1 MKESES
7 MRLQVEKRKKKQTTT
22 EALDKEDTLK
32 DDKKY
37 NSEEKR
43 RRQAFRE
50 EQELR
55 SFEERGGF
63 AGVLKDLFRPEP
75 TNGLELDNVN
85 MLQNL
90 CSGYYSK
97 KYHLDKNLVQALD
110 ALSNERP

>member
-7 MRLQVEKRKKKQTTT
+7 MRLQIEERKKKK
-22 EALDKEDTLK
+22 EAGKEKEKKDDK

-55 SFEERGGF
+55 EFEEKGGF
-63 AGVLKDLFRPEP
+63 AGVLKDLFRPGP

-97 KYHLDKNLVQALD
+97 KYHLDKNLVQ
-110 ALSNERP
+110 